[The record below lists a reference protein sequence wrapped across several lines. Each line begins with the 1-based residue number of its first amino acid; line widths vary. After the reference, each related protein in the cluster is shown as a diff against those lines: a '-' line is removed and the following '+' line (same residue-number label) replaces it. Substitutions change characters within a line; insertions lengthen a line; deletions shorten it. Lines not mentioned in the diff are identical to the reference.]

1 MKDKSNQDLEKII
14 NDSKKLRMSARMPE
28 PSVNIEN
35 ERRKSLSKFS
45 NQNKKMD
52 EKERKEI
59 LMQKQVS

>member
-28 PSVNIEN
+28 PSVNMEH

-59 LMQKQVS
+59 

>member
-59 LMQKQVS
+59 